1 MAHDPEVR
9 AQAMRDHVAID
20 RAESEGEMTDHVAI
34 DHVAIDHVAID
45 HVATDHVATDH
56 VAIDRAE
63 SEGEMTD
70 HAEREDAKS
79 SRKSMSTPLQ
89 GEMQFLKP

>member
-9 AQAMRDHVAID
+9 AQAMREYAATGHVAID
-20 RAESEGEMTDHVAI
+20 RAESEGEMTDHVAT
-34 DHVAIDHVAID
+34 D

-56 VAIDRAE
+56 AE
-63 SEGEMTD
+63 K
-70 HAEREDAKS
+70 EDAKT

>member
-9 AQAMRDHVAID
+9 AQAMRE
-20 RAESEGEMTDHVAI
+20 R
-34 DHVAIDHVAID
+34 
-45 HVATDHVATDH
+45 

-70 HAEREDAKS
+70 HAATDHAATDHAATDHAATDHAQREDAKS
-79 SRKSMSTPLQ
+79 SRKSVSTPLQ

>member
-9 AQAMRDHVAID
+9 AQAMRERVAID

-56 VAIDRAE
+56 VA
-63 SEGEMTD
+63 TD
-70 HAEREDAKS
+70 HVATDHVEREDAKS